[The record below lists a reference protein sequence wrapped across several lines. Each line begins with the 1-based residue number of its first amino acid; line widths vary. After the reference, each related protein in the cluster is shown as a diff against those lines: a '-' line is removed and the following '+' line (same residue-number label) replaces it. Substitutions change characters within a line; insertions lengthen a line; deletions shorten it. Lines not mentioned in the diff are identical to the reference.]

1 MLSDLV
7 EDVHRDATP
16 GPAPEGLLPGQ
27 SGGRRRL
34 RRYSIGDKR
43 IAGVPRDGAGERTAE
58 MTVEF
63 DEIRDFLAGTAPF
76 SSLPQEELAALPARL
91 TQRYVPRGES
101 LLRAGLANDDVFLV
115 RHGLVDVFDASGTLL
130 DRRDVG
136 DHLGYST
143 LMSGEPSLYTMTA
156 VEDSLVL
163 VIHRD
168 VFDDLNAR
176 HREVARYYGGENA
189 RIRAV
194 ASKLRSST
202 AGDALRARVA
212 DLMTPEPVTAPATAT
227 IREAAQ
233 TMAAANVSAL
243 LLVDGDGRLA
253 GIVTDHDL
261 RARVVAAGRDVSG
274 PVADVMTPEPHH
286 VDPSTL
292 AMEAML
298 LMGERGHHHLPV
310 VEAGEL
316 VGMVVLGDILRTM
329 QTDPVYAAAGLA
341 RKTTVEGV
349 AEIAANARRA
359 AVGFIERGI
368 GPDEISRMLTSNADA
383 VARRLLVMA
392 EQELGEPPVPYC
404 FVVLGS
410 QGRREMGLASDQD
423 NAIILDGAYDE
434 AAHGAWFAE
443 LADRVCRGLDACG
456 QALCP
461 GGMMASNPAWRMTL
475 RQWEDTFHGWIT
487 APDGDALLHAQTFF
501 DIRGIHGDLH
511 LVEALRASYVP
522 IASNST
528 RLHAHLAKLATFREP
543 PLGFFR
549 GLVLEKGG
557 SHANTVDVKKGG
569 TAAIVQMGRLFA
581 VAGGLPQVGT
591 RERLTA
597 GAGAGTVSARGAEDL
612 RDAFEFLSSVVLRHQ
627 AAQLG
632 AGEEPDNHVDP
643 KALPK
648 ADREHLR
655 DAFGVIRGI
664 QQGLAAR
671 YPIHQMS

>member
-1 MLSDLV
+1 
-7 EDVHRDATP
+7 
-16 GPAPEGLLPGQ
+16 
-27 SGGRRRL
+27 
-34 RRYSIGDKR
+34 
-43 IAGVPRDGAGERTAE
+43 

-63 DEIRDFLAGTAPF
+63 DEIRDFLAETAPF
-76 SSLPQEELAALPARL
+76 SSLPEDELAALPARL
-91 TQRYVPRGES
+91 TQRYVRRGDQ
-101 LLRAGLANDDVFLV
+101 LLSAGRANDDVFLV

-176 HREVARYYGGENA
+176 HRDVARYYGGENA

-194 ASKLRSST
+194 ASEMRAST
-202 AGDALRARVA
+202 AGDALRTRVA
-212 DLMTPEPVTAPATAT
+212 DLMTPDPVTAPATAT

-233 TMAAANVSAL
+233 AMAAANVSAL
-243 LLVDGDGRLA
+243 LLVDGSGGLA
-253 GIVTDHDL
+253 GILTDHDL
-261 RARVVAAGRDVSG
+261 RTRVIAAGRSTDD
-274 PVADVMTPEPHH
+274 PVAEVMTPEPNH

-310 VEAGEL
+310 LDGGRLAG
-316 VGMVVLGDILRTM
+316 MIVLGDILSTM

-359 AVGFIERGI
+359 AAGFIDRGI

-383 VARRLLVMA
+383 VARRLLMMA
-392 EQELGEPPVPYC
+392 EEELGEPPVPYC

-423 NAIILDGAYDE
+423 NALILHPGYDE
-434 AAHGAWFAE
+434 AAHGAYFAE
-443 LADRVCRGLDACG
+443 LSDRVCRGLDACG
-456 QALCP
+456 QPLCP
-461 GGMMASNPAWRMTL
+461 GDMMASNPQWRMTVG
-475 RQWEDTFHGWIT
+475 QWEETFHGWIT

-501 DIRGIHGDLH
+501 DIRGIHGDMR
-511 LVEALRASYVP
+511 LVEQLRASYVP
-522 IASNST
+522 IAAGST
-528 RLHAHLAKLATFREP
+528 RLHGHLAKLATFREP

-569 TAAIVQMGRLFA
+569 TAAIVQMARLFA
-581 VAGGLPQVGT
+581 VAGGLPQIGT

-597 GAGAGTVSARGAEDL
+597 GAGAGTVSKRGAGDL
-612 RDAFEFLSSVVLRHQ
+612 RDAFEFLSAVVLRHQ
-627 AAQLG
+627 AEQLKK
-632 AGEEPDNHVDP
+632 GEEPDNHVDP

-655 DAFGVIRGI
+655 DAFGVIRGL
-664 QQGLAAR
+664 QQALASK